1 MITVLIFVHVYFS
14 TREKVT
20 LSVKHWCC
28 PSTQGPWAS
37 GGILVSWSCYQEAPH
52 TGGIKQW
59 KRVLPQSL
67 GQKSKPKVL
76 QGHPL

>member
-1 MITVLIFVHVYFS
+1 MTMVLICVHVYFS

-20 LSVKHWCC
+20 LSVKHGCC

-52 TGGIKQW
+52 TGGFKQQ
-59 KRVLPQSL
+59 KCVLPQSL
-67 GQKSKPKVL
+67 GQKCKPKVL
-76 QGHPL
+76 QGDPL